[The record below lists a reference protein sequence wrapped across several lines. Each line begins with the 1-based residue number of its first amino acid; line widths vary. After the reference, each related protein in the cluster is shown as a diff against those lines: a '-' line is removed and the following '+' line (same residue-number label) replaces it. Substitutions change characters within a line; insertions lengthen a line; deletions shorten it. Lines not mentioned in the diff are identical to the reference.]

1 MYVSKYQVFKSVKIV
16 RNLMLYGYQRI
27 LVLKL
32 TSVFTYAVYITLCSL
47 TLIMQQILLMQCTL
61 LYVV

>member
-1 MYVSKYQVFKSVKIV
+1 
-16 RNLMLYGYQRI
+16 MLYGYQRI

-47 TLIMQQILLMQCTL
+47 TFLMQQILPMQFVSDYIGLSYLIITL
-61 LYVV
+61 FYGLYNHI